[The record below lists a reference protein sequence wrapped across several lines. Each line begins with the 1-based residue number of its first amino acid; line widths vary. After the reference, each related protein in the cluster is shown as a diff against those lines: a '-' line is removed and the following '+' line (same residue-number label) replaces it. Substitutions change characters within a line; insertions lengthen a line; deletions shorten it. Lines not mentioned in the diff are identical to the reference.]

1 MTGSATLDLKLK
13 ALADPQRRHLLDL
26 LAEADQ
32 GVADLAAESGLAPAT
47 VSHHLRVL
55 REAALIG
62 MRREGRHH
70 DFFLLAGGSA
80 EVLQWLNLLR
90 QRRSQ
95 PAWNQEAYR
104 EQVLRRYLENPA
116 RGLPTHPRRRQVV
129 LEWFHSL
136 LERDR
141 LLSLEELEALWS
153 PHCPDWTQVME
164 ALLALGRLQRQER
177 YILVSD

>member
-1 MTGSATLDLKLK
+1 MERGRSLDLKLK
-13 ALADPQRRHLLDL
+13 ALADPQRRRILAL

-32 GVADLAAESGLAPAT
+32 GMEGLCGACGLGQPT

-55 REAALIG
+55 REAGLAG

-70 DFFLLAGGSA
+70 DHFLLTAGFG
-80 EVLQWLNLLR
+80 ELQHWLDQLR

-95 PAWNQEAYR
+95 PEWNREAYR
-104 EQVLRRYLENPA
+104 EQVLRAYLQQP
-116 RGLPTHPRRRQVV
+116 RGLPRHPRRRQIV

-136 LERDR
+136 LEPGR
-141 LLSLEELEALWS
+141 LLSLEQVEAAWS
-153 PHCPDWTQVME
+153 ARSPDWRLVLEEM
-164 ALLALGRLQRQER
+164 LGQGRVQRQGD